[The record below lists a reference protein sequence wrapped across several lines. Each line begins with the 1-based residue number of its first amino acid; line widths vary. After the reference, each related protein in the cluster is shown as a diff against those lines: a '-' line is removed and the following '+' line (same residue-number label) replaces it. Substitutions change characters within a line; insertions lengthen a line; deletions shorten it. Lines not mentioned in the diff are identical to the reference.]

1 MKRIT
6 TQLNTASLYR
16 KVKLKARSKS
26 QYIRKKLK

>member
-6 TQLNTASLYR
+6 TQLNTALFYR
-16 KVKLKARSKS
+16 KVKLKARRKS